1 MSIHQGPIDASV
13 LPLWDGPL
21 MANLA
26 KILTNVSSQ
35 MCATHKLRASIT
47 LEDLNAVVTWDGEGK
62 GSILYVQI

>member
-1 MSIHQGPIDASV
+1 
-13 LPLWDGPL
+13 

-35 MCATHKLRASIT
+35 MCATHKLLASIT
-47 LEDLNAVVTWDGEGK
+47 QEDLNAVVTWDGEDK